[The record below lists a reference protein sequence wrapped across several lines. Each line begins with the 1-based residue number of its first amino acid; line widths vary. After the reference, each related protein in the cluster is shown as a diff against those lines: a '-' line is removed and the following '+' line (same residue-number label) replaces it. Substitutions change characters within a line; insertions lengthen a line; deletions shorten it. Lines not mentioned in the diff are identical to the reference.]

1 MSLIH
6 VAKIV
11 IVANSSHNRPWH
23 GIEALLYLC
32 KKTNS
37 MFGDMM
43 EKLQAMQQSMGES
56 KARLAN
62 ITVEGKAEGVTVVID
77 GNRKVRD
84 IRIEDAI
91 LSDKEDLQDLLVV
104 AINKA
109 IEAADKANE
118 AEMAAKA
125 RDLLGK

>member
-1 MSLIH
+1 
-6 VAKIV
+6 
-11 IVANSSHNRPWH
+11 
-23 GIEALLYLC
+23 
-32 KKTNS
+32 

-56 KARLAN
+56 KVRLAN
-62 ITVEGKAEGVTVVID
+62 ITVEVKAEGVTVVID

-104 AINKA
+104 AVNKA

>member
-1 MSLIH
+1 
-6 VAKIV
+6 
-11 IVANSSHNRPWH
+11 
-23 GIEALLYLC
+23 
-32 KKTNS
+32 
-37 MFGDMM
+37 
-43 EKLQAMQQSMGES
+43 MGES
-56 KARLAN
+56 KVRLAN

-104 AINKA
+104 AVNKA

>member
-1 MSLIH
+1 
-6 VAKIV
+6 
-11 IVANSSHNRPWH
+11 
-23 GIEALLYLC
+23 
-32 KKTNS
+32 